1 MKVYANERVKT
12 CLHTQRVQLNLDAV
26 NGAPVCRSFSF
37 FFQKRTRLKDYKKNV
52 RKQINGKFYSLKFK
66 IYPYLFSTEPFF
78 RLCVVWLCEGVVP
91 VMYINEQSPH
101 LPMGRLLVKRLLRP
115 LGFLFQL
122 LDVGCLL
129 HVHLVAVLVI
139 EMVFKIG
146 QLLVGDDSY
155 SQSVLHLPFAVEG
168 YYSFLYECIDVRMHV

>member
-66 IYPYLFSTEPFF
+66 IYPHLFSTEPS
-78 RLCVVWLCEGVVP
+78 L
-91 VMYINEQSPH
+91 S
-101 LPMGRLLVKRLLRP
+101 
-115 LGFLFQL
+115 
-122 LDVGCLL
+122 
-129 HVHLVAVLVI
+129 LVI
-139 EMVFKIG
+139 AFMV
-146 QLLVGDDSY
+146 L
-155 SQSVLHLPFAVEG
+155 SVRR
-168 YYSFLYECIDVRMHV
+168 YKT